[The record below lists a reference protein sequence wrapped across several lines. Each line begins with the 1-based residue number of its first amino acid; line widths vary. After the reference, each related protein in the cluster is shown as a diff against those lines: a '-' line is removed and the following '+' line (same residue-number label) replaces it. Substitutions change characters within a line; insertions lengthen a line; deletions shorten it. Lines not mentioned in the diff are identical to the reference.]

1 MDTIEQMAQGDGS
14 EPVSRL
20 AKLLGLVPRALSSKA
35 HIVFLTALGVY
46 LVILPLIGVHVSA
59 FSELVGGNY
68 TNVTSDLGAC
78 IAAGGT
84 LHVIKSHREHRH
96 EIARLHDLVR
106 ELHVKVDARST
117 GGSTQS
123 I

>member
-1 MDTIEQMAQGDGS
+1 MATTIDQMAAGAAPGAT
-14 EPVSRL
+14 SRL
-20 AKLLGLVPRALSSKA
+20 ARVLALVPRALSSKP

-46 LVILPLIGVHVSA
+46 LVLLPLGGVHVSS

-84 LHVIKSHREHRH
+84 LKVLSSHREHRR
-96 EIARLHDLVR
+96 EIERLRTMVEDLHR
-106 ELHVKVDARST
+106 NLAD
-117 GGSTQS
+117 GGT
-123 I
+123 

>member
-1 MDTIEQMAQGDGS
+1 MATTIDQMAEGATPGAT
-14 EPVSRL
+14 SRL
-20 AKLLGLVPRALSSKA
+20 ARVLALVPRALSSKP

-46 LVILPLIGVHVSA
+46 LVLLPLAGVHVSS

-84 LHVIKSHREHRH
+84 LKVLSSHREHRR
-96 EIARLHDLVR
+96 EIERLRSMVEDLHR
-106 ELHVKVDARST
+106 KLGEGAL
-117 GGSTQS
+117 
-123 I
+123 